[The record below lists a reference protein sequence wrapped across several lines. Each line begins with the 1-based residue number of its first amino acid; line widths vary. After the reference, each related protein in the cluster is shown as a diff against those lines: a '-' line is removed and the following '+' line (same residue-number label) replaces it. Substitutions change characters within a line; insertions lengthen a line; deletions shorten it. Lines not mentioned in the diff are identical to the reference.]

1 MKIKKET
8 ISIIGL
14 ILIIIITFVC
24 SYLTFRYESTI
35 WKTTDDKWL
44 NLYQDDKL
52 TFYITIV
59 FMFSLLYPIIQVA
72 FNKDFDIKKFKNYI
86 WLIIL
91 SLTFIF
97 LTIFSFIH

>member
-35 WKTTDDKWL
+35 WKTTDDK
-44 NLYQDDKL
+44 
-52 TFYITIV
+52 
-59 FMFSLLYPIIQVA
+59 
-72 FNKDFDIKKFKNYI
+72 
-86 WLIIL
+86 
-91 SLTFIF
+91 
-97 LTIFSFIH
+97 